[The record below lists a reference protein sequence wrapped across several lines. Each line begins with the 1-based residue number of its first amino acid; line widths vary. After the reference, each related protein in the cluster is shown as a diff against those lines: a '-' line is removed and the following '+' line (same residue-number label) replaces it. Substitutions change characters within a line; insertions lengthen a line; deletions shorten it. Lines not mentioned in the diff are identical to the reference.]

1 MKLQTAGRD
10 FHADRN
16 GDTNVNLRDSLT
28 PHNAAPPA
36 RRVRRLWL
44 RLRSF
49 IRKISSKIR
58 ITSLKDSDHEAL
70 ESSRVTSPE
79 VLYEASDSEPQ
90 PEIKNSDPP
99 RLWAL
104 IIGIN
109 DYSGTMTKLSGAVP
123 DADAINNYLQTDLE
137 VPPDQITNLRNK
149 EATRSNIIA
158 AFRGLRDNLRIK
170 HQDPILIY
178 YAGHGGEVPSNN
190 TQTLIPIDFSEKIH
204 PIPDRT
210 VAALINGIST
220 KHGNNITVILDCCH
234 SGSGTRGDEETDK
247 ATVRGCELR
256 PNDVP
261 EDLDEH
267 ICKENPEPE
276 ATTEAGTRGLQFAK
290 GFSMKDMNSH
300 ILLAAC
306 GAGELAREDKGSE
319 EAHGRFTAALLEL
332 LRTVAPDQIT
342 YADVLSKM
350 RRIDGQNPQC
360 EGYYRDRILF
370 DSKVRPPTSR
380 HSYEVKLKNNKY
392 TLEGGRAHGITDG
405 AEFTLYRNRE
415 VALVEEPLGVMI
427 ARGKKIKPFTT
438 ILEPVGK
445 APGAFENPAVAIQT
459 KAGASEDLL
468 IYVPP
473 GSQHMPLFKAIARET
488 SETGPDLCRIQLVDK
503 AEKDKAKLEIVAD
516 RENHLTFKV
525 LEKQATEHGFTR
537 MPHVVDVENDDLHH
551 ILRAAS
557 HYHFHLNLNQPNNK
571 IKDSVKI
578 EFFPLK
584 EEVSND
590 GDKVSYS
597 AGGENM
603 YRKGR
608 IEYEVDG
615 ETKYGMKITNNTPW
629 DLHFYAFYFEHADFS
644 ITTLTEVDAETSY
657 DKDYSLKKDSMV
669 EIGYGKSSI
678 PPFECGV
685 PEGLDLTTGFL
696 KVYFT
701 SKAVDLSH
709 VPQTTPFSETRTGG
723 MMELRGFTPPPPS
736 PQAICGTVLIPVIQK
751 RK

>member
-1 MKLQTAGRD
+1 MT
-10 FHADRN
+10 
-16 GDTNVNLRDSLT
+16 
-28 PHNAAPPA
+28 
-36 RRVRRLWL
+36 
-44 RLRSF
+44 RLR
-49 IRKISSKIR
+49 
-58 ITSLKDSDHEAL
+58 
-70 ESSRVTSPE
+70 
-79 VLYEASDSEPQ
+79 
-90 PEIKNSDPP
+90 
-99 RLWAL
+99 
-104 IIGIN
+104 
-109 DYSGTMTKLSGAVP
+109 GAVP
-123 DADAINNYLQTDLE
+123 DADAMNNYLQTDLK
-137 VPPDQITNLRNK
+137 VPPDQITNLRNE

-158 AFRGLRDNLRIK
+158 AFQGLRDDRRIK

-190 TQTLIPIDFSEKIH
+190 TQTLIPIDYVAEKIH

-234 SGSGTRGDEETDK
+234 SGSGTRGDEETDET
-247 ATVRGCELR
+247 TVRGCELS

-276 ATTEAGTRGLQFAK
+276 ATTEAGTRGLGFAK
-290 GFSMKDMNSH
+290 GFAMKDMNSH
-300 ILLAAC
+300 VLLAAC
-306 GAGELAREDKGSE
+306 GAGELALEDKGPE
-319 EAHGRFTAALLEL
+319 KAHGRFTAALLEL
-332 LRTVAPDQIT
+332 LRAVAPDQIT

-380 HSYEVKLKNNKY
+380 RSYEVKLKNNKY

-427 ARGKKIKPFTT
+427 AKGTKIKPFTT

-445 APGAFENPAVAIQT
+445 APGAFENSAIAIQT

-468 IYVPP
+468 IYVPLE
-473 GSQHMPLFKAIARET
+473 SKHMPLFKAIEEEM
-488 SETGPDLCRIQLVDK
+488 SETGPDLCRIKLVDE
-503 AEKDKAKLEIVAD
+503 AERDKAKLEIVAD
-516 RENHLTFKV
+516 RENQLTFKV

-537 MPHVVDVENDDLHH
+537 MPHVVDTKTDDLHH

-571 IKDSVKI
+571 IKDSI
-578 EFFPLK
+578 EIQFFPLT
-584 EEVSND
+584 EVYND
-590 GDKVSYS
+590 GEKVYYS
-597 AGGENM
+597 PGDNM
-603 YRKGR
+603 HRGGR
-608 IEYEVDG
+608 IEYEVDKD
-615 ETKYGMKITNNTPW
+615 TKYGMKITNNTPW
-629 DLHFYAFYFEHADFS
+629 DLHLYAFYFEHADFS
-644 ITTLTEVDAETSY
+644 ITTLTEVDAQTCY
-657 DKDYSLKKDSMV
+657 DIDYSLKKDSAV
-669 EIGYGKSSI
+669 EIGYGDSSI

-685 PEGLDLTTGFL
+685 PQGLDLTIGFL

-701 SKAVDLSH
+701 SQAVDLSH
-709 VPQTTPFSETRTGG
+709 VPQTTPFSETRMGG
-723 MMELRGFTPPPPS
+723 MMESRGFIPPAPS
-736 PQAICGTVLIPVIQK
+736 ARVVCGTVLIPVIQK
-751 RK
+751 RKQKHRD